1 MSAVHAGGHL
11 ELLLVEDNAAD
22 VRLVREGL
30 SVFGSK
36 YQLNVVSDGEAAIDY
51 LKRRGKYSVAAR
63 PSLVLLDLNLP
74 KKDGLEVLRE
84 VKGDP
89 NLKRIPVMVLTSSN
103 SERDVTAAYELGA
116 NSYVRKP
123 GTLDEIY
130 GIMRSIYDFW
140 VCRVVLPDFDQP
152 EQS

>member
-1 MSAVHAGGHL
+1 MSGAHLAGRL

-30 SVFGSK
+30 SVFESK
-36 YQLNVVSDGEAAIDY
+36 CNLNVVSDGEAAIDY
-51 LKRRGKYSVAAR
+51 LKRRGQYSVVAR

-84 VKGDP
+84 VKSDP
-89 NLKRIPVMVLTSSN
+89 SLKRIPVMVLTSSR
-103 SERDVTAAYELGA
+103 SEHDVTAAYELGA
-116 NSYVRKP
+116 NSYVRKA

-140 VCRVVLPDFDQP
+140 VCHVVLPDF
-152 EQS
+152 EQVD

>member
-1 MSAVHAGGHL
+1 MSGVHAGGQL

-30 SVFGSK
+30 SVFPSK
-36 YQLNVVSDGEAAIDY
+36 YHLTVVSDGEAAIDY

-84 VKGDP
+84 VKSDP
-89 NLKRIPVMVLTSSN
+89 NLKKIPVMVLTSSN

-116 NSYVRKP
+116 NSYVRKA

-140 VCRVVLPDFDQP
+140 VCRVVLPDFDQT
-152 EQS
+152 E